1 MVGKSKEPIPSN
13 WTRLNVAE
21 WRKQLAV
28 SPQEEYSN
36 RLYIK
41 KRTNSVNIYASWLP
55 NKAEDP
61 REIKGKKRREHEWST
76 GTTDPCDAAQ
86 RAIKWQQDKQKKVVA
101 GIVEKGSRTKNS
113 LEHYWEKYIKD
124 FEEKKQ
130 NDRGKVKDIREENNK
145 WNSPTYGLDKEDF
158 AHKRVDLIVKKDLV
172 DYFDSLA
179 QGNKAM
185 MKTFINKLW
194 EIAEDDFEG
203 HSFPSFPPIGRS
215 SSKDKK
221 SQAKEKPHYQQ
232 DEWDTLMRTIVE
244 LSGGAAQRD
253 LSKEEYQ
260 HLPTNFFRKKNQKLW
275 VDLFDALW
283 VQYFWFLRAEDH
295 PRLCVEW
302 FTYNKSDDDEEVNL
316 NLKETKGYRPLEVTT
331 HYRSDAVE
339 FWQRLSKRRGKK
351 GWLICPDYPDL
362 VRGVGQPEKKILNDL
377 NYLLKEATKEC
388 LPDFDPEKAILT
400 NVRHTSFR
408 HHLENDESLGANY
421 LKLKQFAD
429 NGMTSPEML
438 KERYLN
444 FISKKITAKETR
456 KKQPRSQW
464 SLYKGK

>member
-172 DYFDSLA
+172 
-179 QGNKAM
+179 
-185 MKTFINKLW
+185 
-194 EIAEDDFEG
+194 
-203 HSFPSFPPIGRS
+203 P
-215 SSKDKK
+215 
-221 SQAKEKPHYQQ
+221 
-232 DEWDTLMRTIVE
+232 
-244 LSGGAAQRD
+244 
-253 LSKEEYQ
+253 
-260 HLPTNFFRKKNQKLW
+260 
-275 VDLFDALW
+275 
-283 VQYFWFLRAEDH
+283 
-295 PRLCVEW
+295 
-302 FTYNKSDDDEEVNL
+302 
-316 NLKETKGYRPLEVTT
+316 
-331 HYRSDAVE
+331 
-339 FWQRLSKRRGKK
+339 
-351 GWLICPDYPDL
+351 
-362 VRGVGQPEKKILNDL
+362 
-377 NYLLKEATKEC
+377 
-388 LPDFDPEKAILT
+388 
-400 NVRHTSFR
+400 
-408 HHLENDESLGANY
+408 
-421 LKLKQFAD
+421 
-429 NGMTSPEML
+429 
-438 KERYLN
+438 
-444 FISKKITAKETR
+444 
-456 KKQPRSQW
+456 
-464 SLYKGK
+464 